1 MEQFRKTMVPHF
13 LTKLWV
19 LVDDA
24 ALDQVIRWSK
34 DGHSFQIVNQ
44 ETFAKEVL
52 PKYFKHNRLASFI
65 RQLNMYGFRKVIALQ
80 SEKTSQENKITIEFQ
95 HPLFKRGEAY
105 LLANIKRK
113 VSTIKIAD
121 ASLYSDEFQKIVT
134 EMQEFK
140 DMQRNMDAKYA
151 QMKQDYSDLYLEITN
166 LRKKYCEQQQLLT
179 QVLHFILDL
188 MSENHTVLKKRKR
201 SLSFISEASDSEW
214 NHQYLHIPE
223 DKKKEAMEIL
233 KDGYELVED
242 KYKSLLDRVLPI
254 LKESKKLISS
264 ADQPSGDDGE
274 HPKVL
279 VQDKPVNEESLT
291 IQLDLTIPV
300 LPEQII
306 EESVEEE
313 PKDIS
318 LELDLSSQDSILMKD
333 KSDSLNNNIINRDK
347 MNDKMNMPHTE
358 GNLLDLNSLL
368 SRKALN
374 YDSDHFSESLS
385 LMKNEEEKSLFDPNG
400 GKDKHMRQYMEKPEL
415 FLLDGTPI
423 CDFGENLQ
431 DYDILLDDLE
441 NPPNVISALC
451 DHDYVTSNIFTPQED
466 TIENVIP
473 QLCMEASG
481 ESSMLPFLFLNPV
494 TNMF

>member
-24 ALDQVIRWSK
+24 VLDHVIRWSK
-34 DGHSFQIVNQ
+34 DGHSFQIVNE

-113 VSTIKIAD
+113 VPTIKIED

-140 DMQRNMDAKYA
+140 DMQRSMDAKYA

-214 NHQYLHIPE
+214 DHQYLHIPE

-264 ADQPSGDDGE
+264 ADQPSGGDGE

-306 EESVEEE
+306 EESVEQE

-333 KSDSLNNNIINRDK
+333 KSDNLNNNIINRDK
-347 MNDKMNMPHTE
+347 MNVHHTE

-385 LMKNEEEKSLFDPNG
+385 LMKNEEEKSLLDPNG
-400 GKDKHMRQYMEKPEL
+400 EKDKRKRQYMEKPEF

-431 DYDILLDDLE
+431 DYDILLDDLK

-451 DHDYVTSNIFTPQED
+451 DHDYVASNISTPQED
-466 TIENVIP
+466 TTENVIP
-473 QLCMEASG
+473 QLYTEASG
-481 ESSMLPFLFLNPV
+481 ESSMLPFFFLNRY
-494 TNMF
+494 

>member
-1 MEQFRKTMVPHF
+1 MEQFRKTVVPHF
-13 LTKLWV
+13 LTKLWL

-24 ALDQVIRWSK
+24 VLDHVIRWSK

-44 ETFAKEVL
+44 ETFAKELL
-52 PKYFKHNRLASFI
+52 PKYFKHNKIASFV

-80 SEKTSQENKITIEFQ
+80 SEKTSQKNKITFEFQ
-95 HPLFKRGEAY
+95 HPLFKRGEAC

-113 VSTIKIAD
+113 VPTIKIED
-121 ASLYSDEFQKIVT
+121 ANLYTDEFQKIVT
-134 EMQEFK
+134 EMQEFR
-140 DMQRNMDAKYA
+140 DMQRNMDTKYA
-151 QMKQDYSDLYLEITN
+151 KMKQDYSNLCLEVTN
-166 LRKKYCEQQQLLT
+166 IRKKYCEQQQLLT

-188 MSENHTVLKKRKR
+188 MSENHTVFKKRKR
-201 SLSFISEASDSEW
+201 SLSFISEASDSESD
-214 NHQYLHIPE
+214 HQYFCIPE

-254 LKESKKLISS
+254 LTEPKKFISL

-274 HPKVL
+274 HPLVS
-279 VQDKPVNEESLT
+279 VQDKPMNEESLT

-300 LPEQII
+300 LPEQMT
-306 EESVEEE
+306 EESIEQE

-333 KSDSLNNNIINRDK
+333 KPDILYDNIINRDK
-347 MNDKMNMPHTE
+347 MNMHHTDE
-358 GNLLDLNSLL
+358 NLLELNSLL
-368 SRKALN
+368 STKAVN
-374 YDSDHFSESLS
+374 DDSDHLSESLS
-385 LMKNEEEKSLFDPNG
+385 LMQSEEENNLLDPSG
-400 GKDKHMRQYMEKPEL
+400 GKDKHMMQCMEKSEL

-431 DYDILLDDLE
+431 DYDILLDDLK

-451 DHDYVTSNIFTPQED
+451 DHDYATSNISTLQED
-466 TIENVIP
+466 SIENVIP
-473 QLCMEASG
+473 QLCMEAIE
-481 ESSMLPFLFLNPV
+481 ESNVFPFLFLDPV
-494 TNMF
+494 TDIF